1 MLREAC
7 RVAASWPAHV
17 KLAVNLSAVQFK
29 KNGRVAETV
38 ISAIASAGL
47 DPGRLELE
55 ITESV
60 LLFQIDGVLRTLH
73 QLREL
78 GVRICMDDFGT
89 GYSSLSYLR
98 AFPFDKIK
106 IDRSF
111 IQDSSIRA
119 DGTAIV
125 QAVVGLGKS
134 LGMSITAEGVE
145 TPEQLRLVRLQGCDE
160 AQGYLLGRPCSSER
174 VAELLERQRSDAP
187 PEIMSD
193 AARFA
198 VFG

>member
-1 MLREAC
+1 
-7 RVAASWPAHV
+7 V
-17 KLAVNLSAVQFK
+17 
-29 KNGRVAETV
+29 
-38 ISAIASAGL
+38 
-47 DPGRLELE
+47 
-55 ITESV
+55 
-60 LLFQIDGVLRTLH
+60 
-73 QLREL
+73 
-78 GVRICMDDFGT
+78 
-89 GYSSLSYLR
+89 
-98 AFPFDKIK
+98 
-106 IDRSF
+106 
-111 IQDSSIRA
+111 
-119 DGTAIV
+119 IV